1 MSSASE
7 RDLPPPYAHVVF
19 DCDSTLSAI
28 EGIDEL
34 ASDHREEIARLT
46 ERAMAGELR
55 LEEVYGRR
63 LELAR
68 PSASRVAALG
78 RRYVETCVRGAR
90 ETVRALQGLGKR
102 VSILSGGLRPAVM
115 VLARH
120 LGIPGEEVF
129 AVETFHRD
137 DGSYDGYDQRSALTC
152 DDGKPRVLASFPAP
166 RAIALVGDGATDQRC
181 APSVGRFVAFA
192 GVVARPKVLAAATH
206 VVRESDL
213 RATLPY
219 LLSPAELARVSA
231 ILPSSVRP

>member
-1 MSSASE
+1 VSDVREHDA
-7 RDLPPPYAHVVF
+7 PPPFAHVVF

-34 ASDHREEIARLT
+34 AREHRAEIARLT

-68 PSASRVAALG
+68 PSAGRIAALG
-78 RRYVETCVRGAR
+78 RHYVDTCVPGAR
-90 ETVRALQGLGKR
+90 ETVRALQSLGKR

-120 LGIPGEEVF
+120 LGIAGEEVF
-129 AVETFHRD
+129 AVESFHRE
-137 DGSYDGYDQRSALTC
+137 DGAYDGYDQLSALTR
-152 DDGKPRVLASFPAP
+152 DDGKPRVLARFGEP
-166 RAIALVGDGATDQRC
+166 RTIALVGDGATDLRC
-181 APSVGRFVAFA
+181 APFVGRFVAFA
-192 GVVARPKVLAAATH
+192 GVVARANVVAGTAH
-206 VVRESDL
+206 VVRANDL

-219 LLSPAELARVSA
+219 LLAPAELALVSA
-231 ILPSSVRP
+231 ALPSSARP